1 MEGTGNASWFLAG
14 RAQEEPPGARG
25 MQDSTMG
32 LPDRGT
38 VKGGRGFVSDRFCG
52 ACKDR
57 NEMPGPLQASW
68 GALCWIVVRAV
79 RSRSPVQSTLM
90 RSGRPQRG

>member
-52 ACKDR
+52 ACRDR

-68 GALCWIVVRAV
+68 GGRFAGSLSGQCVLAV
-79 RSRSPVQSTLM
+79 LFSQH
-90 RSGRPQRG
+90 